1 MKIRKR
7 FAILAT
13 VFFALSAVA
22 IGMRN
27 YASSKSDPVSA
38 SDVSTGMQNESVT
51 YDSAKKITV
60 VGTHQNKAIAYD
72 AAGKKL
78 WEYSTAGSVVSL
90 KTNSKTRKLYCG
102 DTTGKVTTLDL
113 DSGKKQAVADCGTRL
128 YDFDVSA
135 DGNTL
140 AISAGPSTM
149 SHYVIF
155 FDAAGKQGA
164 AVKVGATART
174 IVFANDEKSV
184 IVGTNRSE
192 LIRYDLSGKELKRTT
207 LAHEI
212 VSLNKVPQTNQ
223 LAVLTKSAEYF
234 YLSDDFNTVRSGQAA
249 NTGTALG
256 VSDDGRY
263 TMIGTYEGFFYIFN
277 QKDQKILESRFSNPV
292 SKIFVTSDSA
302 LISSYGATVN
312 EVKINDLSVVS
323 AFSSAK
329 SLLMI
334 LCILFPAAFIVFLI
348 LAVDKLAAL
357 FARFLH
363 ALVKYKTA
371 YLLLLPTFALLLLFN
386 YYPVVIAFVRSF
398 TDWSKN
404 TASLVDIK
412 FIGFENYKTMF
423 EESYFFTGI
432 KNLVIITLTNF
443 AKTLTV
449 PLLVAELVFAMR
461 SNREKYW
468 FRFLFVLPMVVPGVV
483 SALIWQNI
491 YDPNIGL
498 LNTLFRSWNRV
509 DLARVWLGD
518 PATAIWAIVFMGFP
532 FISAFN
538 FLVYYG
544 GLINIPSSLIEAAR
558 VDGSNSF
565 YNFFRIHIP
574 LLGPQFKLLIILTFI
589 TSIQD
594 YAGIYL
600 LTGGGPGTATYV
612 PGLELYYN
620 ATRFGRYGYACALGV
635 VMFIVILAGSIANIK
650 MQANSEEANS

>member
-1 MKIRKR
+1 
-7 FAILAT
+7 
-13 VFFALSAVA
+13 
-22 IGMRN
+22 
-27 YASSKSDPVSA
+27 
-38 SDVSTGMQNESVT
+38 
-51 YDSAKKITV
+51 
-60 VGTHQNKAIAYD
+60 
-72 AAGKKL
+72 
-78 WEYSTAGSVVSL
+78 
-90 KTNSKTRKLYCG
+90 
-102 DTTGKVTTLDL
+102 
-113 DSGKKQAVADCGTRL
+113 
-128 YDFDVSA
+128 
-135 DGNTL
+135 
-140 AISAGPSTM
+140 
-149 SHYVIF
+149 
-155 FDAAGKQGA
+155 
-164 AVKVGATART
+164 
-174 IVFANDEKSV
+174 
-184 IVGTNRSE
+184 
-192 LIRYDLSGKELKRTT
+192 
-207 LAHEI
+207 
-212 VSLNKVPQTNQ
+212 
-223 LAVLTKSAEYF
+223 
-234 YLSDDFNTVRSGQAA
+234 
-249 NTGTALG
+249 
-256 VSDDGRY
+256 
-263 TMIGTYEGFFYIFN
+263 MIGTYEGFFYIFN

>member
-13 VFFALSAVA
+13 VFFVLSAVT
-22 IGMRN
+22 IGMKSF
-27 YASSKSDPVSA
+27 ASSKSDPISA
-38 SDVSTGMQNESVT
+38 SKVSTGMQNESVT
-51 YDSAKKITV
+51 YDSAKRITV

-72 AAGKKL
+72 TAGKKL

-90 KTNSKTRKLYCG
+90 KTNSQTRKLYCG

-113 DSGKKQAVADCGTRL
+113 DSGKEQAVADCGTRL

-164 AVKVGATART
+164 TAKVGATARA
-174 IVFANDEKSV
+174 IAFANDNKSV

-192 LIRYDLSGKELKRTT
+192 LIQYDLSGKELKRVK
-207 LAHEI
+207 LPHEI
-212 VSLNKVPQTNQ
+212 VSINRVAESNQ
-223 LAVLTKSAEYF
+223 LAVLTKSSEYF
-234 YLSDDFNTVRSGQAA
+234 YLSNDFSTVRAGQAA

-256 VSDDGRY
+256 VAGNGKY
-263 TMIGTYEGFFYIFN
+263 TVIGTYEGFLYVFN
-277 QKDQKILESRFSNPV
+277 QNNQKILESRFSDPISKVV
-292 SKIFVTSDSA
+292 STNDSI
-302 LISSYGATVN
+302 LVSSYGSAVN
-312 EVKINDLSVVS
+312 QLSIKDLSAVS
-323 AFSSAK
+323 AFSSLNT
-329 SLLMI
+329 LLLV
-334 LCILFPAAFIVFLI
+334 LCILFPAAFAVFLI
-348 LAVDKLAAL
+348 LAVDKLSDL
-357 FARFLH
+357 FGRFFH

-386 YYPVVIAFVRSF
+386 YYPVIIAFIRSF

-404 TASLVDIK
+404 TASIVDIK
-412 FIGFENYKTMF
+412 FIGFDNYKTMF
-423 EESYFFTGI
+423 QEAYFFTGI

-443 AKTLTV
+443 VKALTI

-461 SNREKYW
+461 GNRRKYW

-483 SALIWQNI
+483 GALIWQNI

-498 LNTLFRSWNRV
+498 LNTLFKAWGLSSWT
-509 DLARVWLGD
+509 RVWLGD

-544 GLINIPSSLIEAAR
+544 GLINIPSSLMEAAR
-558 VDGSNSF
+558 VDGSNAF
-565 YNFFRIHIP
+565 YNFFRIQIP
-574 LLGPQFKLLIILTFI
+574 LLAPQFKLLIILTFI
-589 TSIQD
+589 SSIQD
-594 YAGIYL
+594 YASIYL

-635 VMFIVILAGSIANIK
+635 VMFVVILAGSIANMK
-650 MQANSEEANS
+650 MQANSEEVNG